1 MEHRVCLSSF
11 KKETALDSRPA
22 LRSQSCLQ
30 WQSVW
35 IPLQQLYSFSLV
47 VVSVYDLSNDEAVK
61 VAELVQVPQGPQGQR
76 VTKGEENPY

>member
-1 MEHRVCLSSF
+1 MSSF
-11 KKETALDSRPA
+11 EKETALDSRPA
-22 LRSQSCLQ
+22 LHPQSCLQ

-35 IPLQQLYSFSLV
+35 FSLRQLYAVSLV

-61 VAELVQVPQGPQGQR
+61 VPELALAPQGPQGQR